1 MQELVNLL
9 IVTGIGLI
17 LLAGSYLVDLLSGI
31 IKVIFTPAMK
41 WSWKKFGEDLVK
53 AILIAIATESLVALI
68 YILNWFST
76 KSREFRD
83 TRLTHNHREEC
94 TLIVVSIAEQ

>member
-68 YILNWFST
+68 GFQLNLVWMLAHYQT
-76 KSREFRD
+76 D
-83 TRLTHNHREEC
+83 
-94 TLIVVSIAEQ
+94 